1 MPADSLKNL
10 VHHCLS
16 YHPPP
21 SLETL
26 SFNMNTLKEKQ
37 WPLKKLGHDHES
49 NGMMQSSSQTSTPP
63 QPLHHTPKHKHLGEC
78 SQ

>member
-10 VHHCLS
+10 VHQSLS
-16 YHPPP
+16 CHPPP

-26 SFNMNTLKEKQ
+26 RINMNTLKEKQ
-37 WPLKKLGHDHES
+37 WPLKELGYDHER
-49 NGMMQSSSQTSTPP
+49 NGIVQSSPQTSTPP
-63 QPLHHTPKHKHLGEC
+63 QPLYHTPESLGEY